1 MNENLTGELLK
12 EIRESKKFTQD
23 EVANLLKV
31 GRNAIV
37 RMESNNRK
45 VSEEELKKLEPN
57 DTIILSFQKIDRS

>member
-31 GRNAIV
+31 GRNDIV
-37 RMESNNRK
+37 RMESM
-45 VSEEELKKLEPN
+45 
-57 DTIILSFQKIDRS
+57 